1 MFREECTSF
10 SKDDDDDDIGN
21 APNLPLDIE
30 FLNREPVRKT
40 QLHSPFALQGG
51 AGLCH

>member
-10 SKDDDDDDIGN
+10 SKDDDDDIGN

-30 FLNREPVRKT
+30 LLNREPVRKK
-40 QLHSPFALQGG
+40 QLHTPFALQGRER
-51 AGLCH
+51 LCH